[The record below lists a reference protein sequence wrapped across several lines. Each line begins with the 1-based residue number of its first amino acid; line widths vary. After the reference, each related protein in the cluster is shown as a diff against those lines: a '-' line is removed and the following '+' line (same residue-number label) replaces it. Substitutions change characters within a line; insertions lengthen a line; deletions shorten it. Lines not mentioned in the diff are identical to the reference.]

1 MIQPIEKMGLPG
13 MDVTNIH
20 FESTGR
26 DQAIFFERPLIP
38 LAGLAP
44 IRKGIPTAII
54 YAVGNVPKPTD
65 DYFGYHRFRDDKTDV
80 TFIE

>member
-13 MDVTNIH
+13 MDVTNIR

-38 LAGLAP
+38 STGLAP

-54 YAVGNVPKPTD
+54 YAVRPE
-65 DYFGYHRFRDDKTDV
+65 H
-80 TFIE
+80 